1 MYNIF
6 YFIYLLYLYYTV
18 SIELNDKIKTPIIDF
33 FKYSLF
39 DIIKYLILFL
49 IILYI
54 GYFNNFITDD
64 NMIIKNINEID
75 CILSI
80 LIYFYMDK
88 IWTDYNLFCVEQN
101 KCNNDYYFKNKYNL
115 YFIYYLK
122 ILNIFCKI
130 IQ

>member
-39 DIIKYLILFL
+39 DIIKYSILFL

-64 NMIIKNINEID
+64 NIVIKNINEID

-80 LIYFYMDK
+80 LIYFYIDK
-88 IWTDYNLFCVEQN
+88 IWSDYN
-101 KCNNDYYFKNKYNL
+101 NNSYYSKNKYNL
-115 YFIYYLK
+115 YFIYYLT

>member
-33 FKYSLF
+33 LKYSLF
-39 DIIKYLILFL
+39 DIIKYSILFL

-64 NMIIKNINEID
+64 NIIIKNINEID

-101 KCNNDYYFKNKYNL
+101 KCNNDYYIKNKYNF
-115 YFIYYLK
+115 YFIYYLT